1 MNYDSLEG
9 ILIKLKNEFNI
20 EDLKDYQALIFL
32 IYYFV
37 FLNRDYD
44 EQTKL
49 QVFALLDSIVNKIQ
63 NLSIDNNSRCR
74 DDNCRNDSYNG
85 KFKSY
90 EDLYNYILPARVRD
104 TELFFLYRMD
114 EKFFEKE
121 GPFVQK

>member
-1 MNYDSLEG
+1 M
-9 ILIKLKNEFNI
+9 
-20 EDLKDYQALIFL
+20 IFL

-49 QVFALLDSIVNKIQ
+49 QVFALLDSIINKIQ
-63 NLSIDNNSRCR
+63 NLSIKNNLECHN
-74 DDNCRNDSYNG
+74 DNCENG
-85 KFKSY
+85 NSCNGRFKGF
-90 EDLYNYILPARVRD
+90 EDLYNYILPARVRN